1 MITMQNNVV
10 NKELARMGLMIEL
23 QASLLL
29 KLYYELALTREE
41 ETLLWHIMDDFIK
54 HSSSE
59 LANEFK

>member
-1 MITMQNNVV
+1 MQNNVV